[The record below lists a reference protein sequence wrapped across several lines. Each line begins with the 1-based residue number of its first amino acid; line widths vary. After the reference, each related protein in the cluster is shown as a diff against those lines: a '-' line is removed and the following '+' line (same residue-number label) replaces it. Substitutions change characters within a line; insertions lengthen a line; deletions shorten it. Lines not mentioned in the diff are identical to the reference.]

1 ANASCICIAFQGMSF
16 GGCNQYIDRIRITAD
31 KDIALRLLLPETDQ
45 LSACHLQGQ
54 PLKAIVENLNRTSVS
69 VSDDTIQVSVP
80 GISNQQF
87 TYVYNK
93 TLGGFESDTLLI
105 TGQLDLS
112 ANGAYY
118 FEACMQAIDDNTAND
133 TIRDSSLIVMQDIAL
148 DSVIG
153 LDDKMFKLSGETVNV
168 TAIAHNNGNIPVDK
182 VIFHMGIDG
191 SEVVADTVN
200 KWLYPGDT
208 IIHPMSRAFTVPAV
222 SKDQP
227 YYFFELKT
235 ELGCDAD
242 ENNDAINI
250 VGQVEIPDSID
261 IQVLEITT
269 TEKAL
274 GKTKLSPT
282 VRVANIGNMEAENI
296 IIHVDVLDNTGKKL
310 ESISENISHMAV
322 NETKNHQ
329 FTMNYKVP
337 DYTGKYTLKA
347 YVEAFAGD
355 TIQSNDTLAK
365 QFSCYRDSVGIRDA
379 ERLDWSLG
387 QNIPNPATE
396 LTAIPFSLP
405 QAGEATL
412 TVMTANG
419 QVIHRRTIQV
429 EAGENRIGLDASGW
443 AAGVYYYTMEYK
455 GQRITRKMNIIR

>member
-1 ANASCICIAFQGMSF
+1 MVLLRMS
-16 GGCNQYIDRIRITAD
+16 IDGNEVVT
-31 KDIALRLLLPETDQ
+31 
-45 LSACHLQGQ
+45 
-54 PLKAIVENLNRTSVS
+54 
-69 VSDDTIQVSVP
+69 
-80 GISNQQF
+80 
-87 TYVYNK
+87 
-93 TLGGFESDTLLI
+93 
-105 TGQLDLS
+105 
-112 ANGAYY
+112 
-118 FEACMQAIDDNTAND
+118 D
-133 TIRDSSLIVMQDIAL
+133 TIRKRLNA
-148 DSVIG
+148 G
-153 LDDKMFKLSGETVNV
+153 
-168 TAIAHNNGNIPVDK
+168 
-182 VIFHMGIDG
+182 
-191 SEVVADTVN
+191 DTVRH
-200 KWLYPGDT
+200 T
-208 IIHPMSRAFTVPAV
+208 MSKCFTVPAV

-227 YYFFELKT
+227 YYFFELKSDL
-235 ELGCDAD
+235 ECDGD
-242 ENNDAINI
+242 NSNDVVSI
-250 VGQVEIPDSID
+250 VGQVNIPDSID
-261 IQVLEITT
+261 IQVLEITA

-296 IIHVDVLDNTGKKL
+296 IIHVDVVNNSGQVV

-355 TIQSNDTLAK
+355 TIRSNDTLAK

-419 QVIHRRTIQV
+419 QVIHRRTIQA
-429 EAGENRIGLDASGW
+429 EAGENRIELDASGW
-443 AAGVYYYTMEYK
+443 AAGVYYYTMEYR
-455 GQRITRKMNIIR
+455 GQRITRKMNIIK